1 MDPKKL
7 AEILNH
13 ASKEASKTHMPA
25 QAKLNEK
32 IKTASAAIKIEDE
45 AQRMMVAIDGEAKA
59 ASRASNDGIASTIT
73 YSGSFRV

>member
-32 IKTASAAIKIEDE
+32 IKATKAGVKIADE
-45 AQRMMVAIDGEAKA
+45 AAMMMLAMEGEAKA
-59 ASRASNDGIASTIT
+59 SSRASNDGIASTVT
-73 YSGSFRV
+73 YSGALRI